1 MPKKIEDLLK
11 EVTIRNLKR
20 PSAIECGP
28 ETTVEQAVKLM
39 QEYKSGYVVITD
51 NKKCIGIFTEKD
63 LTLYCFFKEPDW
75 TKVLA
80 TKFVRFPLRA
90 LTLNDSVGAAV
101 DLMHTY
107 EYRHVALIDEKG
119 ELQGIISAR
128 SIIRFLAENFP
139 AEVLNLPPRS
149 GQITHT
155 REGG

>member
-20 PSAIECGP
+20 PNAIECGP
-28 ETTVEQAVKLM
+28 ETTVDQAVKMM
-39 QEYKSGYVVITD
+39 QEHKSGYVVITD
-51 NKKCIGIFTEKD
+51 NKKVIGIFTEKD
-63 LTLYCFFKEPDW
+63 LALYCFFKEPDW
-75 TKVLA
+75 TKVPA

-128 SIIRFLAENFP
+128 AIIRFLAENFP

-149 GQITHT
+149 NQITHT